1 MSNVV
6 TAYMDAQAVGRNL
19 GFYGD
24 ANAQF
29 VRDNFPEVA
38 ELNDLKNQ
46 GVVDIFGNRRD
57 APGYSLSNSSD
68 NPNPL
73 VFSIDRESF
82 PTSDRLPVT
91 DVNEMREITGTPSS
105 VDNVTQTDSQVAEQ
119 AVSDSNTLT
128 TSGLDALYKEIL
140 GRPFTDGDAIA
151 ARYLG
156 MSEADVRKE
165 LSSSPEALIYKQ
177 AGDDLTIDQRA
188 AFLDM
193 VQQGLP
199 DIQDVNNDGVVNID
213 DLLIDMGRA
222 GYGENILP
230 RSEDPVG
237 SNLLDP
243 VVDVAKDLTTTD
255 TPSAVP
261 TPSEVPFFGSQGLER
276 IFTDVVGRKPTT
288 DDYNFYFNEF
298 GGGLD
303 PQERADLTRRLRP
316 EQLER
321 FDRQLGLPST
331 VRRDAAGNIP
341 TVDPLNFDSFGATP
355 ATAGIRSL
363 EPRDDAG
370 ALIGGTMASAFAN
383 PQFTSPFSIQTEQQE
398 LPKDTFTQLGDLF
411 SEQFKEEIRGPLE
424 EQIRAEV
431 AEEAEGK
438 RAGGLAS
445 LGYRRGG
452 VVDEN
457 GIPRLFIG
465 GLFKG
470 IGRALKG
477 AFKGVT
483 KIAPFVLPFI
493 PGFQGLA
500 LGQQALLGG
509 VAGGFAGGD
518 GKFDLKRAL
527 TSGLTTYGIGSLARA
542 AGTPVGPEGGGV
554 GGGGVGQGATYGVD
568 VSTAPANI
576 GQTTSNYTGIGQS
589 TAGASTTPSGFGIDR
604 LQAEAVGTGQ
614 RIGDTF
620 SNIASGNVAAKDLIT
635 PTLTTVGG
643 ISATKAA
650 DEIAKQEAEYKA
662 LTAADAAEKERK
674 RRLALEAI
682 KRNPFGYNEGG
693 VSSLP
698 ARYLD
703 GAGDGMSDSIR
714 ANIGGMQEARLADGE
729 FVVPADVVADLGNGS
744 SNAGAERLYS
754 MMDRI
759 RQARHGTTKQP
770 PEVNVNKTLPA

>member
-6 TAYMDAQAVGRNL
+6 DAYFNNRT
-19 GFYGD
+19 
-24 ANAQF
+24 
-29 VRDNFPEVA
+29 PEVEA
-38 ELNDLKNQ
+38 LYEAFRR
-46 GVVDIFGNRRD
+46 GEVDIYGNRRD
-57 APGYSLSNSSD
+57 APGYSLANSVS
-68 NPNPL
+68 NPNL
-73 VFSIDRESF
+73 TD
-82 PTSDRLPVT
+82 TSV
-91 DVNEMREITGTPSS
+91 IGQTP
-105 VDNVTQTDSQVAEQ
+105 TQT
-119 AVSDSNTLT
+119 TK
-128 TSGLDALYKEIL
+128 TSAN
-140 GRPFTDGDAIA
+140 A
-151 ARYLG
+151 
-156 MSEADVRKE
+156 
-165 LSSSPEALIYKQ
+165 Q
-177 AGDDLTIDQRA
+177 
-188 AFLDM
+188 
-193 VQQGLP
+193 
-199 DIQDVNNDGVVNID
+199 
-213 DLLIDMGRA
+213 
-222 GYGENILP
+222 
-230 RSEDPVG
+230 
-237 SNLLDP
+237 
-243 VVDVAKDLTTTD
+243 TD
-255 TPSAVP
+255 TPSDIMTEADVERLYQDVLDRKADPYGLEFYTGMSYAQAKREIEAGPEYLTNEYYKEKFGTPLTYAQRALFPADMSLADRYAKIDSFAVP
-261 TPSEVPFFGSQGLER
+261 GGDTGTGTGTGTGTDTGGTDTGGISTLSPFSNPTGAVPIDLGLER
-276 IFTDVVGRKPTT
+276 TFRGVVDRDPRQE
-288 DDYNFYFNEF
+288 DYDFYLKEYGDTFDF
-298 GGGLD
+298 AD
-303 PQERADLTRRLRP
+303 RADLTNRLRA
-316 EQLER
+316 EQLQR
-321 FDRQLGLPST
+321 FETQLGLPAATPSGPIQPRDPLDFTDFNKTLDT
-331 VRRDAAGNIP
+331 VGIESLKP
-341 TVDPLNFDSFGATP
+341 KETVDGVERLV
-355 ATAGIRSL
+355 
-363 EPRDDAG
+363 
-370 ALIGGTMASAFAN
+370 GGTMASAFAN

-527 TSGLTTYGIGSLARA
+527 TSGLTTYGIGSLAKA
-542 AGTPVGPEGGGV
+542 AGTPVGPEGSGV
-554 GGGGVGQGATYGVD
+554 SSAADPSRATYQPG
-568 VSTAPANI
+568 AFR
-576 GQTTSNYTGIGQS
+576 S
-589 TAGASTTPSGFGIDR
+589 TAGAPPVNSYSSFDTSTAGTSTAPPAATNPAAVDPNLTGIDR

-614 RIGDTF
+614 RIGDTV
-620 SNIASGNVAAKDLIT
+620 SNIATGNVESGKALIT
-635 PTLTTVGG
+635 PAVTTVGG

-662 LTAADAAEKERK
+662 LTAADAEEKKRK

-682 KRNPFGYNEGG
+682 RRNPFGYNKGG
-693 VSSLP
+693 ISSLP